1 MRRKKE
7 KGEKGKKEERRRK
20 KRENAAICLLD
31 DRGACPETYYKDIY
45 GSLSHGGAVS
55 FFMLYYPKKEGVP
68 CAMKEFTRAFF

>member
-31 DRGACPETYYKDIY
+31 DRGACPETIIKVKAQ
-45 GSLSHGGAVS
+45 L
-55 FFMLYYPKKEGVP
+55 
-68 CAMKEFTRAFF
+68 FTSCAFFVFQNGILDFLSLNVYNVSY

>member
-31 DRGACPETYYKDIY
+31 DRWAYPETYYKYDDRDP
-45 GSLSHGGAVS
+45 GCAGV
-55 FFMLYYPKKEGVP
+55 FFD
-68 CAMKEFTRAFF
+68 

>member
-31 DRGACPETYYKDIY
+31 DRGACPETYYKLEACNAGLFIIEE
-45 GSLSHGGAVS
+45 LRNQ
-55 FFMLYYPKKEGVP
+55 MEN
-68 CAMKEFTRAFF
+68 M